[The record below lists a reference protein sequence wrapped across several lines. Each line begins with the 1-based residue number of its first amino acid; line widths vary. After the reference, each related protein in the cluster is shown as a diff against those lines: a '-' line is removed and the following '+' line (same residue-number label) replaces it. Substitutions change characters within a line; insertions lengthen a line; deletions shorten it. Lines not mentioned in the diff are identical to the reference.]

1 MSKIISLANQ
11 KGGVGK
17 TTTSINLA
25 AALAKQGER
34 VLLIDADPQANTSSG
49 LGIEIRELDSTIYEC
64 LVNGIDPHQAIVA
77 TSMKNLSVIP
87 SHIDLVGAEIEMLNM
102 EHREQ
107 LLKNIIAK
115 VRDEYD
121 YILIDCSPSLGLITV
136 NALTASDSVIIPVQ
150 CEFFAL
156 EGIAKLLNTIKI
168 IKSKLN
174 PALKIEGF
182 LLTMFD
188 NRLRLSNQ
196 VYEEVKRHFGNLVY
210 KSLRGLKV
218 YMKKTGLGRGLD
230 ALIDTSHVDTN
241 GGSSISE
248 IEISAIVANPDQPRR
263 SFDEEAL
270 QELSDSI
277 REHGVI
283 SPITLRDNGDG
294 TYMIIAGERRF
305 RASKMAGLERI
316 PAYIRTAKDEQVMEW
331 ALIENIQ
338 REDLDAIE
346 IALAYQRLMDDYE
359 LTQERMAERVG
370 KKRATVANYLRL
382 LKLPAEIQ
390 VGIKEKKIEMGHA
403 RAILAS
409 PSAEHQLALY
419 QRILREGLSVRK
431 VEELAQEDKGAAKPK
446 KEKSANPYSELEKE
460 LSGRM
465 GLKVKIQ
472 GGKVSIAFGNEQELE
487 AIVQKLR

>member
-1 MSKIISLANQ
+1 
-11 KGGVGK
+11 
-17 TTTSINLA
+17 
-25 AALAKQGER
+25 
-34 VLLIDADPQANTSSG
+34 
-49 LGIEIRELDSTIYEC
+49 
-64 LVNGIDPHQAIVA
+64 
-77 TSMKNLSVIP
+77 
-87 SHIDLVGAEIEMLNM
+87 
-102 EHREQ
+102 
-107 LLKNIIAK
+107 
-115 VRDEYD
+115 
-121 YILIDCSPSLGLITV
+121 
-136 NALTASDSVIIPVQ
+136 
-150 CEFFAL
+150 
-156 EGIAKLLNTIKI
+156 
-168 IKSKLN
+168 
-174 PALKIEGF
+174 
-182 LLTMFD
+182 
-188 NRLRLSNQ
+188 
-196 VYEEVKRHFGNLVY
+196 
-210 KSLRGLKV
+210 
-218 YMKKTGLGRGLD
+218 MKKTGLGRGLD

-446 KEKSANPYSELEKE
+446 KEKSANPYSELEKD
-460 LSGRM
+460 LSARTGM
-465 GLKVKIQ
+465 KVKIQ
-472 GGKVSIAFGNEQELE
+472 SGKVTIAFGNEQELE
-487 AIVQKLR
+487 TIVQKLS

>member
-1 MSKIISLANQ
+1 M
-11 KGGVGK
+11 
-17 TTTSINLA
+17 
-25 AALAKQGER
+25 
-34 VLLIDADPQANTSSG
+34 
-49 LGIEIRELDSTIYEC
+49 
-64 LVNGIDPHQAIVA
+64 
-77 TSMKNLSVIP
+77 
-87 SHIDLVGAEIEMLNM
+87 
-102 EHREQ
+102 
-107 LLKNIIAK
+107 
-115 VRDEYD
+115 
-121 YILIDCSPSLGLITV
+121 
-136 NALTASDSVIIPVQ
+136 
-150 CEFFAL
+150 
-156 EGIAKLLNTIKI
+156 
-168 IKSKLN
+168 
-174 PALKIEGF
+174 
-182 LLTMFD
+182 
-188 NRLRLSNQ
+188 
-196 VYEEVKRHFGNLVY
+196 
-210 KSLRGLKV
+210 
-218 YMKKTGLGRGLD
+218 D

-270 QELSDSI
+270 QELADSI

-487 AIVQKLR
+487 TIVHRLG